1 MKYGAVFALT
11 LLLTI
16 PAREEELPG
25 GVIDA
30 FISVIHDQVAISG
43 VVRIVLQQAL
53 HQTAIIAIR

>member
-16 PAREEELPG
+16 PAREEELPR
-25 GVIDA
+25 D
-30 FISVIHDQVAISG
+30 FISVVHDQVAVSTG

-53 HQTAIIAIR
+53 YQTAVISI